1 MGNRKNKHKGVI
13 KLERVKTFYQIE
25 EFKTLVGLPEKIVE
39 KEIEVGE
46 SLGTRLNFSKKE
58 YDISENKII
67 LGRINSWYFL
77 GGSNKDFQ
85 VFEDKISIILYIK
98 KEFEKA
104 NELNAGKEKVDSSW
118 KAYWTREIEII

>member
-1 MGNRKNKHKGVI
+1 M
-13 KLERVKTFYQIE
+13 ERVKTFYQIE
-25 EFKTLVGLPEKIVE
+25 EFKTLEGLPEKIVE

-67 LGRINSWYFL
+67 LGRINNWYFL
-77 GGSNKDFQ
+77 GGTNKDFQ
-85 VFEDKISIILYIK
+85 VFEDKISINLYIK
-98 KEFEKA
+98 KEFDKA
-104 NELNAGKEKVDSSW
+104 NELNAEKDKLDSSW

>member
-1 MGNRKNKHKGVI
+1 M
-13 KLERVKTFYQIE
+13 ERVKTFYQIE

-46 SLGTRLNFSKKE
+46 SLGTSLNFSIKE

-104 NELNAGKEKVDSSW
+104 NELNAEKVKVDSSW